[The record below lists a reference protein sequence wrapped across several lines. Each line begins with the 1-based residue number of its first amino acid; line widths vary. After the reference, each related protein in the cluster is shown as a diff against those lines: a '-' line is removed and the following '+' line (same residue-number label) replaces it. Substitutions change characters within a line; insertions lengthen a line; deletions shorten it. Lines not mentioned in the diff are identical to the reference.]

1 MTRQEDDLGIKG
13 LNGARIHSSLGG
25 SFGPKIGNLCSCL
38 LQCVDFLSFPVQ
50 PLQSLTQGGIPKF
63 SRLFFGPTPLNIRI
77 WGLPNAPADK
87 ITSPC

>member
-1 MTRQEDDLGIKG
+1 MTMVDALK
-13 LNGARIHSSLGG
+13 LVGAIAPSAPSKSNTRW
-25 SFGPKIGNLCSCL
+25 
-38 LQCVDFLSFPVQ
+38 
-50 PLQSLTQGGIPKF
+50 IPKF